1 MTTTGKTLN
10 AAVIGLG
17 GMGRRHIAALDALS
31 AQGVGVRLAGVCD
44 MNLAVAQE
52 LAAARPDDKQAGN
65 QPGKPDGK
73 PLAVSDWREL
83 LAAGAPAVDLLC
95 VATNGPSHHEIVLA
109 AAAAKIPF
117 VLCEKPMSTSGAKAR
132 EMARACAPSE
142 GRAGTRLAVNLCRRF
157 LTRCLLFRQAMRDDG
172 VVGRPRRFWGL
183 IGGGGV
189 GCVGLH
195 YFDYAAWLFD
205 ARPIWVSAELTA
217 NPATN
222 VRGAQFVDPGGQ
234 VSVGFQCAD
243 GHRFVGDFELS
254 EDVPRASRCLVIGT
268 EGVAEFDDLTPPPLG
283 SASASARPVDQRH
296 VAKTRVVQPEGVPM
310 DQGPALDIVQ
320 ATRDCLLDLLGPHS
334 FPTVPHSTVQAGIE
348 SVDVVLGAHLSSQ
361 RGGARV
367 ALPLSGEALAL
378 DVPIT

>member
-1 MTTTGKTLN
+1 MSGGGVESLR
-10 AAVIGLG
+10 AGVIGLG
-17 GMGRRHIAALDALS
+17 GMGRRHIAALDELAANGLDL
-31 AQGVGVRLAGVCD
+31 RLAGVCD

-52 LAAARPDDKQAGN
+52 LSAARAD
-65 QPGKPDGK
+65 K

-83 LAAGAPAVDLLC
+83 LSAGPAGVDLLC
-95 VATNGPSHHEIVLA
+95 IATNGPSHHEIVLA
-109 AAAAKIPF
+109 AAAARIPF

-132 EMARACAPSE
+132 EMAEACEA
-142 GRAGTRLAVNLCRRF
+142 AGTRLAVNLCRRF
-157 LTRCLLFRQAMRDDG
+157 LTRCLLFRQAVRDESA
-172 VVGRPRRFWGL
+172 VGRPRRFWGL

-217 NPATN
+217 CPAPN

-234 VSVGFQCAD
+234 VSVGFECAD

-268 EGVAEFDDLTPPPLG
+268 EGVAEFDDFTPPPTG
-283 SASASARPVDQRH
+283 SASASARPPDQRH
-296 VAKTRVVQPEGVPM
+296 VVKTRLVQPEPVSI
-310 DQGPALDIVQ
+310 DHGPALDIVQ
-320 ATRDCLLDLLGPHS
+320 ATRDCLLDLLGPFEH
-334 FPTVPHSTVQAGIE
+334 PTAVAGIQ

-361 RGGARV
+361 QGGARV
-367 ALPLSGEALAL
+367 ALPLTGQGLAL

>member
-1 MTTTGKTLN
+1 MTTGRKNLQ

-17 GMGRRHIAALDALS
+17 GMGRRHLAALDQAGI
-31 AQGVGVRLAGVCD
+31 GVAGVCD

-52 LAAARPDDKQAGN
+52 LAASRVDCKQAGK
-65 QPGKPDGK
+65 QDG

-83 LAAGAPAVDLLC
+83 LAAGAAGAAGVDLLC

-132 EMARACAPSE
+132 EMAEACENS
-142 GRAGTRLAVNLCRRF
+142 GTRLAVNLCRRF
-157 LTRCLLFRQAMRDDG
+157 LTRCLLFRQAMRDDC

-254 EDVPRASRCLVIGT
+254 EDVPRASRCLIIGT

-283 SASASARPVDQRH
+283 RASACARPADQRH
-296 VAKTRVVQPEGVPM
+296 VAKTRVVQPESVPI

-320 ATRDCLLDLLGPHS
+320 ATRDCLLDLVGPHS
-334 FPTVPHSTVQAGIE
+334 FPTVGAGIE

-367 ALPLSGEALAL
+367 ALPLCGEALAL

>member
-1 MTTTGKTLN
+1 
-10 AAVIGLG
+10 
-17 GMGRRHIAALDALS
+17 MGRRHLAALDAL
-31 AQGVGVRLAGVCD
+31 AGGADGVRLVGLCD

-52 LAAARPDDKQAGN
+52 LAGSRADAPR
-65 QPGKPDGK
+65 
-73 PLAVSDWREL
+73 AVSDWRQL
-83 LAAGAPAVDLLC
+83 LSGVDLLC
-95 VATNGPSHHEIVLA
+95 IATNGPSHHEIVLA

-117 VLCEKPMSTSGAKAR
+117 VLCEKPMSTSGAKTR
-132 EMARACAPSE
+132 EMAAACAPSE

-157 LTRCLLFRQAMRDDG
+157 LTRCLLFRKAVQGEA
-172 VVGRPRRFWGL
+172 VIGRPRRFWGL

-205 ARPIWVSAELTA
+205 ARPVWVSAELTA
-217 NPATN
+217 CPAPN
-222 VRGAQFVDPGGQ
+222 VRGAQFCDPGGQ
-234 VSVGFQCAD
+234 VSVGFECAD

-268 EGVAEFDDLTPPPLG
+268 EGVAEFDDFSPMPTG
-283 SASASARPVDQRH
+283 SASACARPQDQRH
-296 VAKTRVVQPEGVPM
+296 VLKTRLVQPEPVGI
-310 DQGPALDIVQ
+310 DHGPALDIVQ
-320 ATRDCLLDLLGPHS
+320 ATRDCLLDLLGPFEH
-334 FPTVPHSTVQAGIE
+334 PTVGAGIE

-367 ALPLSGEALAL
+367 ALPLTGQDLAL

>member
-1 MTTTGKTLN
+1 MTTERKELK

-31 AQGVGVRLAGVCD
+31 AHGVGVRLAGICD
-44 MNLAVAQE
+44 MNLDVARE
-52 LAAARPDDKQAGN
+52 LAAARADGEQDGQQAG
-65 QPGKPDGK
+65 

-83 LAAGAPAVDLLC
+83 VSAGAAAGVDLLC
-95 VATNGPSHHEIVLA
+95 IATNGPSHHEIVLA

-132 EMARACAPSE
+132 EMASACEA
-142 GRAGTRLAVNLCRRF
+142 AGTRLAVNLCRRF
-157 LTRCLLFRQAMRDDG
+157 LTRCLMFRQAMRDDL

-205 ARPIWVSAELTA
+205 ARPVWVSAELTQ
-217 NPATN
+217 NPAPN
-222 VRGAQFVDPGGQ
+222 VRGAQFCDPGGQ
-234 VSVGFQCAD
+234 VSVGFECAD

-283 SASASARPVDQRH
+283 RASASARPMDQRH
-296 VAKTRVVQPEGVPM
+296 VAKTRLVQPESVPM

-320 ATRDCLLDLLGPHS
+320 ATRDCLLDLVGAYA
-334 FPTVPHSTVQAGIE
+334 FPTIPHSTVQAGIE

-361 RGGARV
+361 WGGARV
-367 ALPLSGEALAL
+367 ALPLTGEALSL

>member
-1 MTTTGKTLN
+1 MTTLR

-17 GMGRRHIAALDALS
+17 GMGRRHIAALDAMS
-31 AQGVGVRLAGVCD
+31 AEGAGIRVAGVCD

-52 LAAARPDDKQAGN
+52 LAASRSDKPVAT
-65 QPGKPDGK
+65 
-73 PLAVSDWREL
+73 SDWREL
-83 LAAGAPAVDLLC
+83 LSTGPAGVDLLC
-95 VATNGPSHHEIVLA
+95 IATNGPSHHEIVLA

-132 EMARACAPSE
+132 EMSRACEA
-142 GRAGTRLAVNLCRRF
+142 AGTRLAVNLCRRF
-157 LTRCLLFRQAMRDDG
+157 LTRCLLFRKAVRDEN
-172 VVGRPRRFWGL
+172 VIGRPRRFWGI

-205 ARPIWVSAELTA
+205 ARPVWVSAELTA
-217 NPATN
+217 NPAPN
-222 VRGAQFVDPGGQ
+222 VRGARFCDPGGQ
-234 VSVGFQCAD
+234 VSVGFECAD

-268 EGVAEFDDLTPPPLG
+268 EGVAEFDDLAPQPTG
-283 SASASARPVDQRH
+283 SASAYARPADQRQ
-296 VAKTRVVQPEGVPM
+296 VVKTRFVPPEPVAL
-310 DQGPALDIVQ
+310 DHGPALDIVQ
-320 ATRDCLLDLLGPHS
+320 ATRDCLLDLVGPFAH
-334 FPTVPHSTVQAGIE
+334 PTIRAGIE

-361 RGGARV
+361 RGGVRV
-367 ALPLSGEALAL
+367 ALPLSGEGLAL